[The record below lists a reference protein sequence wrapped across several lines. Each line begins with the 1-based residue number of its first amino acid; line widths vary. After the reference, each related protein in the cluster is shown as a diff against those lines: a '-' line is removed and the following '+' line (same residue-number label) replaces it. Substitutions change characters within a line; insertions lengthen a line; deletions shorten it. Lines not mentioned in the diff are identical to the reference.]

1 MDFMQYVFAVS
12 LVAFLFLFLVPRL
25 RGRFMHG
32 RPLPDLTG
40 LLDERFLAHECLL
53 FYFTSPDCST
63 CRPMTVV
70 IDRVASEHD
79 NVVKVDISVSHDL
92 AHAFG
97 VMLTPTL
104 VLARHGMVEQVLVGG
119 RSEKKIRQ
127 LLG

>member
-1 MDFMQYVFAVS
+1 MDFMQYVFLTS
-12 LVAFLFLFLVPRL
+12 LVAFLFIFLVPRL
-25 RGRFMHG
+25 RGHLMHG
-32 RPLPDLTG
+32 RPLPDLSG
-40 LLDERFLAHECLL
+40 MLDERQLAQERLL

-63 CRPMTVV
+63 CRPMTTV

-79 NVVKVDISVSHDL
+79 NVIKVDISLSHDL

-104 VLARHGMVEQVLVGG
+104 ILVRDGMVDQVLVGG

-127 LLG
+127 LLD